1 MIVSC
6 NVERSVALSVPA
18 APDYARVARMAA
30 ATLAAAADFGVD
42 DVEDVRMAAEEGFV
56 YACAT
61 GQKSVDMTFS
71 REGEGLSMYF
81 SLGEDLDALDDE
93 SLDLVEALLDAIC
106 ADFGIDE
113 EGDALVLE
121 LRAGGVHGEQ

>member
-1 MIVSC
+1 MLVTC
-6 NVERSVALSVPA
+6 NVERSVTLSVPA
-18 APDYARVARMAA
+18 APDYARVVRMAA
-30 ATLAAAADFGVD
+30 ATLAAAAGFGVD

-61 GQKSVDMTFS
+61 GQASVDMTFS
-71 REGEGLSMYF
+71 REGEGLSMFF
-81 SLGEDLDALDDE
+81 SLGEDIDALDDE

-106 ADFGIDE
+106 EDFGINE

>member
-42 DVEDVRMAAEEGFV
+42 DVEDVRMAAEEGVV